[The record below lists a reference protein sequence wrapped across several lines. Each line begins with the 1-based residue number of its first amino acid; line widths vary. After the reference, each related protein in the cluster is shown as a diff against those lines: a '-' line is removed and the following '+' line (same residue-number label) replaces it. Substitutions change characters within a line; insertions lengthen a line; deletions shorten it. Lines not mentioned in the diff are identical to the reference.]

1 MDVKH
6 AYTTTMSPSY
16 PNSQLPEY
24 VADTSI
30 PNIPQAFKASFGS
43 SWSKILCASSK
54 TIHLT
59 PSKSS
64 TSSFPVDVKIS
75 LPNGYYGS
83 LILEH
88 ANKSSH
94 PLARAFPEG
103 RRRYDVLLPGTSV
116 AETLRREPRKSKW
129 WFALPIGPN
138 GELETFEWRRS
149 RGSEVKQLNASW
161 RGWKLVRKGRTSSH
175 DHQAAVDQFSK
186 QDDDSLPRYS
196 IDDEK
201 SDSGS
206 AMEDTA
212 GEEIVAVWAKSG
224 TWTSLH
230 DIGEFAFHG
239 SGASGELG
247 QRFAI
252 MAVMTALSIWQKAM
266 RDAETAGAAS
276 AATSSSASVA
286 AAVA

>member
-1 MDVKH
+1 MDAKH
-6 AYTTTMSPSY
+6 AYTTTMGPSY
-16 PNSQLPEY
+16 PRDQLPDY

-30 PNIPQAFKASFGS
+30 PNIPQAFKATFGS
-43 SWSKILCASSK
+43 SWSKILCVSAK

-59 PSKSS
+59 PSRSATTSYSS
-64 TSSFPVDVKIS
+64 DVKIS

-88 ANKSSH
+88 AGKSSQ
-94 PLARAFPEG
+94 PLARAIPEG

-161 RGWKLVRKGRTSSH
+161 RGWKLVRKGRTTH
-175 DHQAAVDQFSK
+175 EHQNIDQCSK

-206 AMEDTA
+206 AVEESA
-212 GEEIVAVWAKSG
+212 GEEIVAVWAKTG

-266 RDAETAGAAS
+266 RDAETAGAVSAS
-276 AATSSSASVA
+276 TSSSASVA